1 MYITGHGEQ
10 VAAIVPAAVAA
21 ELERLSPGE
30 LAGLL
35 EDFADAAVARE
46 ARGRVSGRLAENPG
60 QGQATQLVRDP
71 RTWRVRAG
79 DQRVLYEIHDDEIV
93 GLIHDVEHRSKGYG
107 GR

>member
-1 MYITGHGEQ
+1 MVYKIVFRDQSGKAFEGLDRVVRRQ
-10 VAAIVPAAVAA
+10 VGMSAAGLRRI
-21 ELERLSPGE
+21 PGE
-30 LAGLL
+30 
-35 EDFADAAVARE
+35 
-46 ARGRVSGRLAENPG
+46 
-60 QGQATQLVRDP
+60 GQATQLVRDP